1 MKIAIMCGGLV
12 VLLVLGVMM
21 PGPGCARKEPVQG
34 SAGKAVPAARFHCP
48 MHPQI
53 VLDKPGEC
61 PICGMALEPIAE
73 TAPEVKGEAGI
84 EGLAPVVLS
93 PDLRQRMGLTMGRV
107 EKRSMKRVLRL
118 PTRIE
123 ADETRQV
130 RVTFKLEGFVETLF
144 VSATGQSVK
153 KGDPLLTL
161 YSPPLVAAAEE
172 FRIAEQSGMPS
183 LIEAARRRLMAWD
196 VEVDRVA
203 GLTATNPASRVITLF
218 APASGTVTEK
228 TLLAGQRITSGEP
241 LMVITDCTVVWALA
255 DVSESDVPLMRIGVP
270 VELSFPNWPG
280 KVFHGE
286 VVFLPPSLDPVT
298 RTLRARI
305 VVPNPD
311 LLLRLGMY
319 AEARVLFP
327 AGERVAIPAAA
338 VMQTGSRNYAFRD
351 DGEGRLS
358 PVEISIGLKDDGY
371 YEVLAGLAAGD
382 RVVTSANFLL
392 DSESSIR
399 AANEGQEKPAAP

>member
-1 MKIAIMCGGLV
+1 MRTAIMRGGLV
-12 VLLVLGVMM
+12 VLLVLGMM
-21 PGPGCARKEPVQG
+21 LPVPGCARKDADQG
-34 SAGKAVPAARFHCP
+34 SSRKAVSAARFHCP

-53 VLDKPGEC
+53 VSDKPGEC
-61 PICGMALEPIAE
+61 PICGMALEPIE
-73 TAPEVKGEAGI
+73 GSVPEVTDKAGI
-84 EGLAPVVLS
+84 EGLATVVLS
-93 PDLRQRMGLTMGRV
+93 SDPRKRMGLTMGQV

-118 PTRIE
+118 PARIE

-130 RVTFKLEGFVETLF
+130 RVTSKLEGFVETLF
-144 VSATGQSVK
+144 VSATGQNVK

-172 FRIAEQSGMPS
+172 LRIAEQSGLPS
-183 LIEAARRRLMAWD
+183 LIEASRQRLVAWG
-196 VEVDRVA
+196 VSVDQVA
-203 GLTATNPASRVITLF
+203 GLTSTQSDSRAVTLY

-228 TLLAGQRITSGEP
+228 TLLAGQRIAPGEP

-255 DVSESDVPLMRIGVP
+255 DISESDVPLMRVGAP
-270 VELSFPNWPG
+270 VDLSFPNWPDKVFSG
-280 KVFHGE
+280 KVS
-286 VVFLPPSLDPVT
+286 FLSPGLDPVT
-298 RTLRARI
+298 HTLRARI

-319 AEARVLFP
+319 AEARVMFP
-327 AGERVAIPAAA
+327 AGERLAIATAA

-351 DGEGRLS
+351 DGEGRLR
-358 PVEISIGLKDDGY
+358 PVEIRIGLKDEGF
-371 YEVLAGLAAGD
+371 YEVLSGVSAGD

-399 AANEGQEKPAAP
+399 AAIEGQEKQAAP

>member
-1 MKIAIMCGGLV
+1 MKTAIMCGGLV

-21 PGPGCARKEPVQG
+21 PGPGCARKDPVQG

-53 VLDKPGEC
+53 VSDKPGDC
-61 PICGMALEPIAE
+61 PICGMALEPISGTSAD
-73 TAPEVKGEAGI
+73 AGGKAGI

-93 PDLRQRMGLTMGRV
+93 PDLRQRMGLTVGRV
-107 EKRSMKRVLRL
+107 EKRGMKKVLRL
-118 PTRIE
+118 PARIE

-130 RVTFKLEGFVETLF
+130 RVTSKLDGFVETLF
-144 VSATGQSVK
+144 VSATGQGVK

-161 YSPPLVAAAEE
+161 YSPALLAAAEE
-172 FRIAEQSGMPS
+172 FRIAGQSGIPA

-196 VEVDRVA
+196 VAVDQVA

-218 APASGTVTEK
+218 APAGGMVTEK
-228 TLLAGQRITSGEP
+228 TLLAGQRITAGES

-280 KVFHGE
+280 KVFSGE
-286 VVFLPPSLDPVT
+286 VVFLPPGLDPVT

-305 VVPNPD
+305 VVPNAD

-319 AEARVLFP
+319 AEAQVVFS

-338 VMQTGSRNYAFRD
+338 VMQTGARSYAFRD

-358 PVEISIGLKDDGY
+358 PVEIRLGLKDDGY

-399 AANEGQEKPAAP
+399 AANEGPGKPAAP